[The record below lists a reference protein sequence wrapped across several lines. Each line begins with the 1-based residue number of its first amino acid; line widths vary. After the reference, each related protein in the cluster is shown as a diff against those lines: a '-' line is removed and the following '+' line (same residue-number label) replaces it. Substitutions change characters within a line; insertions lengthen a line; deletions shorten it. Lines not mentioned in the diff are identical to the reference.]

1 MPGLGLG
8 HHQQGPREFTI
19 TVDHDIPSGLG
30 YIPTADDARHMA

>member
-8 HHQQGPREFTI
+8 RHQQGPCEFTI
-19 TVDHDIPSGLG
+19 TVDHDIFYGLG